1 MITSKNL
8 TFKARA
14 RTIDHLGKGQIADC
28 PTAISELWKNSYDAY
43 SRDVALFTIDSERP
57 CGAVIDNGCGMSL
70 EQIIES
76 WLIIGTESKSR
87 KQNLDVKDRFG
98 IESRKTQGEK
108 GIGRLSTAFLSSVTF
123 MVSKK
128 TNTNFT
134 ALLIDWRLFENP
146 YLSLEDIIVP
156 IASFDSLE
164 KIEENFIDL
173 TKKLYLNICSHDQDD
188 FKSLA
193 WNRFSRDEIDSG
205 KKLTTQEKIISFC
218 QSATFDLELLEPWKL
233 QLEKVKEIDGESHGT
248 ALFMFQLNRD
258 LSLMTNTGDLSKDNI
273 ELNDIEKDLID
284 TLRAFVNPFKEKN
297 DSFSYEIFSI
307 RRNNYKKQILSQ
319 HDVFNFSDLNALEHT
334 VIGKI
339 DKNGWFR
346 GHIKAFGNDKGL
358 VTIPPS
364 ITINNI
370 EGLGEF
376 TIKLGTFEML
386 TQNTSLSE
394 REHSNFIDK
403 AKKYAGLMIFRDDLR
418 VLPYGR
424 VDNDFFEIE
433 ERRSWNAGRY
443 YWSKRRMFGQINI
456 TQEHNSELRDKAGR
470 EGFIKNQAA
479 RHLKTLI
486 SDLLITLSDRY
497 FGARSE
503 ERKELL
509 ELLRQEKDSRKE
521 YQLAARKATQ
531 KSFHDALKKQAPL
544 LDNALKEVL
553 AIQKDLETINLLSID
568 DIFKYDNELSALD
581 SLRSDIK
588 TPTKPARL
596 GSMEDK
602 YREYRDKYNEYSI
615 HVIQIKEKLNKL
627 SSNLN
632 KLAPVQLA
640 KRNLER
646 NQGIINA
653 KLTKFSSKILNQID
667 EFKNILSEDLKVD
680 RAVYYSN
687 SINIVQSLENGEDLE
702 KALNFIDALYL
713 KTLESLNLKYQTKIK
728 SFERLIDGINL
739 DSAFSLAEEERIQ
752 IEEKMLSISSLA
764 QLGISVE
771 ILSHELE
778 ETDALVIRGLSSL
791 PTSVKD
797 HPGYKLAIE
806 SQRALTQQIRFL
818 SPLKLSGYQSRQKIT
833 GKDIEN
839 YIMRFFKEKFIK
851 QRIDFTFDEAFKSIS
866 LTDLPSRIFPVF
878 INILN
883 NALYWVCLSEVREI
897 KIGIVGKYV
906 LIANSG
912 PAIDEEDI
920 PRLFQIFYSKRANG
934 HGVGLYL
941 CKENLSVA
949 HHKIWYADSR
959 NGDPKLIE
967 NGTNFIIEFNGLEK

>member
-1 MITSKNL
+1 MITNKNL
-8 TFKARA
+8 SFKARA

-43 SRDVALFTIDSERP
+43 SRDVALFTIDDEFP

-70 EQIIES
+70 EQIVES

-87 KQNLDVKDRFG
+87 KQSLEPKDRFG
-98 IESRKTQGEK
+98 LEIRKTQGEK

-128 TNTNFT
+128 ADTNFT

-146 YLSLEDIIVP
+146 YLSLDDIIVP
-156 IASFDSLE
+156 VASFESLDN
-164 KIEENFIDL
+164 IEETFNNLI
-173 TKKLYLNICSHDQDD
+173 KKLYLNLNNLEQDD

-193 WNRFSRDEIDSG
+193 WNRFSSNEIDFG
-205 KKLTTQEKIISFC
+205 KESTTKQKIINFC
-218 QSATFDLELLEPWKL
+218 ESAKFDSKLLEPWQL
-233 QLEKVKEIDGESHGT
+233 QLEKVKKLDGESHGT
-248 ALFMFQLNRD
+248 ALFLFQLNRD
-258 LSLMTNTGDLSKDNI
+258 LSLMTNIGDLAKDNI
-273 ELNDIEKDLID
+273 ELNDIEKDLVD

-297 DSFSYEIFSI
+297 ESFSYEIYSI
-307 RRNNYKKQILSQ
+307 RKNNYKKQILSQ
-319 HDVFNFSDLNALEHT
+319 HDVFNFHDLTALEHT

-339 DKNGWFR
+339 DKNGWFK
-346 GHIKAFGNDKGL
+346 GHVKAFGKEKGF

-364 ITINNI
+364 ITVNNND
-370 EGLGEF
+370 GLGEF
-376 TIKLGTFEML
+376 TIKLGTFEVL
-386 TQNTSLSE
+386 PQNTSLSE
-394 REHSNFIDK
+394 REHSNFVDK

-479 RHLKTLI
+479 RHLKTLV

-497 FGARSE
+497 FGGRSE

-509 ELLRQEKDSRKE
+509 ELVKQEKDSRKE
-521 YQLAARKATQ
+521 FQLAARKASQ

-544 LDNALKEVL
+544 LDNALDQII
-553 AIQKDLETINLLSID
+553 AIQKELETTSLFSMD
-568 DIFKYDNELSALD
+568 DILKYDDELSTLD

-588 TPTKPARL
+588 TPTKPAKL
-596 GSMEDK
+596 GSLEDK

-615 HVIQIKEKLNKL
+615 HLIQIKEKLNKL
-627 SSNLN
+627 SSSLN

-653 KLTKFSSKILNQID
+653 KLTKFASKISNQID
-667 EFKNILSEDLKVD
+667 DLKNILSEDLKTD
-680 RAVYYSN
+680 RAIYYSS
-687 SINIVQSLENGEDLE
+687 SINIVESLENGEDLE
-702 KALNFIDALYL
+702 KSLNSIDALYL

-791 PTSVKD
+791 PTSVKE

-818 SPLKLSGYQSRQKIT
+818 SPLKLSGYQSRQKIS
-833 GKDIEN
+833 GKDIDT
-839 YIMRFFKEKFIK
+839 YIMRFFKEKFQK
-851 QRIDFTFDEAFKSIS
+851 QRVDFTIDEAFKNIL
-866 LTDLPSRIFPVF
+866 LTDLPSRIYPVF

-897 KIGIVGKYV
+897 KIGMIGKYV

-959 NGDPKLIE
+959 NGDPILIE